1 MFYGTLTYTPAGCRN
16 CGIVNE
22 SHADIVKNGTKA
34 SIIKLVL
41 TSSRNRHFLPIS
53 FPQILPD
60 KIRHFLSNQKLFVD
74 VSFDNSRR
82 PFESILPGGE
92 GGRGLLLR
100 HLRRLRVHPTDPDSY
115 LKSV

>member
-1 MFYGTLTYTPAGCRN
+1 MA
-16 CGIVNE
+16 V
-22 SHADIVKNGTKA
+22 
-34 SIIKLVL
+34 VL
-41 TSSRNRHFLPIS
+41 TSSRIRHFLPIS

-60 KIRHFLSNQKLFVD
+60 KIRHFLSSQKLFVD

-92 GGRGLLLR
+92 GGRVLLLR
-100 HLRRLRVHPTDPDSY
+100 HLRRLRVHPTGPGSY